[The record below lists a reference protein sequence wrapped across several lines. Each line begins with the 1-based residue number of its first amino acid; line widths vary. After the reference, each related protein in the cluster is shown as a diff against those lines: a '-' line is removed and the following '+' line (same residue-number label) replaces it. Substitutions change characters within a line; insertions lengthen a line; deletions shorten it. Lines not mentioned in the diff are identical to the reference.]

1 MKNHQSLWLRIK
13 MILIVILLV
22 GIIAIILLNTVNKFS
37 AYNINTPEL
46 TAICGFLGVVVAVIL
61 NRLRRYKMVSKYES
75 KELDNINKD
84 VNDILEHIDKDAKKD
99 MHHH

>member
-1 MKNHQSLWLRIK
+1 MKKHQSLWLRIK

-22 GIIAIILLNTVNKFS
+22 SIIAIILLNTVKEFS

-46 TAICGFLGVVVAVIL
+46 TALCGFLGVVIAVIL
-61 NRLRRYKMVSKYES
+61 NRLRKYKIINKYES

-84 VNDILEHIDKDAKKD
+84 VNDILEHINKDAKKD